1 MFFKNLNS
9 NDFSMF
15 SCSIY
20 LNTYMIVVVL
30 LLARGGESVGGGG
43 GVLSGKKVIL
53 SHVILFL
60 HVYLY
65 VQFNFKCLFY
75 LFIHLQISFEE
86 K

>member
-1 MFFKNLNS
+1 MIS
-9 NDFSMF
+9 I
-15 SCSIY
+15 CSHAVYIFIRSS
-20 LNTYMIVVVL
+20 TTSSKGEGGSSVL
-30 LLARGGESVGGGG
+30 A
-43 GVLSGKKVIL
+43 GKKVIL